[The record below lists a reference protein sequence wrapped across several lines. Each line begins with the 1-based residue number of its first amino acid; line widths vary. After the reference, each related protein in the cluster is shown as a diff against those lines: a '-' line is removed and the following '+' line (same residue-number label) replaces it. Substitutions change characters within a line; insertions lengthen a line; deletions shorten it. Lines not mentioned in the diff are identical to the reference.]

1 MQFDKKQRFSIRKLS
16 LGVCSVL
23 VGIALF
29 GAGHAL
35 AEETSPAASQA
46 TSSVLAKEEAQTEV
60 KHLSRLS
67 KVWRQKLKS
76 KLLLLR
82 LQ

>member
-46 TSSVLAKEEAQTEV
+46 TTSVLAKEVEKFPILFCDSSQ
-60 KHLSRLS
+60 KSRKERCS
-67 KVWRQKLKS
+67 F
-76 KLLLLR
+76 
-82 LQ
+82 